1 MEKQDAFQG
10 LIHIVIWNGDHHDY
24 LIVLNVNFIIFIT
37 FINITHRH
45 FNLVKNE

>member
-10 LIHIVIWNGDHHDY
+10 LIHIVIC
-24 LIVLNVNFIIFIT
+24 IVLNVNFIIFIMV
-37 FINITHRH
+37 INITHRP